1 MSNYAAV
8 PTGQV
13 PAAARRDTRY
23 EMVSGF
29 EKRIADFAG
38 DNELFGS
45 GGRILL
51 AVSGGAD
58 STALLYA
65 MCALKTKGV
74 VESELICA
82 HINHQLRGSASD
94 GDEEFV
100 VEQAGELGLEVRI
113 KRVEVRGYARR
124 TRLSIET
131 AARQVRID
139 SLLEIAG
146 QCGCVLV
153 ATAHQKDDNA
163 ETVVQRLARGTGIRG
178 LGGIW
183 PMRVL
188 GDGEVRFVRPMLC
201 ARRAEIIAY
210 LKQRGL
216 RWRRDRTNADCTYRR
231 NYIRHRLLPVLQAD
245 CAGPLVEQLFDLSR
259 SARGYYDLVC
269 RRADRVWATLADL
282 DGERV
287 MLDCDRLLAEAK
299 AVRVELVRRGL
310 GVVGSGQ
317 REITQGH
324 YERMLELAERNTG
337 GRRVELP
344 GGFVVRREYGDVI
357 FESVQAE
364 EEAVATEGVKVQI
377 PGKTLSGEYV
387 IEAKIL
393 QAKDKVDSWFRR
405 NDMGAERFVE
415 RFDLDKVELP
425 VVVRTR
431 RDGDRFVPLG
441 LKAEKKV
448 GKFLSDARVPSGV
461 RRKILVV
468 ADSEKVIWV
477 WPIRMSDQAKVTN
490 YTGEVLQIRI
500 SCTSS
505 LGD

>member
-1 MSNYAAV
+1 
-8 PTGQV
+8 
-13 PAAARRDTRY
+13 
-23 EMVSGF
+23 MVSGF

-65 MCALKTKGV
+65 MCALEAEGV
-74 VESELICA
+74 VESEWICA

-124 TRLSIET
+124 NRLSIET

-139 SLLEIAG
+139 SLLEIAR
-146 QCGCVLV
+146 QCRCALV
-153 ATAHQKDDNA
+153 ATGHQKDDNA
-163 ETVVQRLARGTGIRG
+163 ETVVQRLGRGTGIRG

-183 PMRVL
+183 PMRVF
-188 GDGEVRFVRPMLC
+188 GEGEVRFVRPMLC

-269 RRADRVWATLADL
+269 RRADRVWVTLADFN
-282 DGERV
+282 GEKV
-287 MLDCDRLLAEAK
+287 VLDCDKLLAEAK

-310 GVVGSGQ
+310 GAVGSGQ
-317 REITQGH
+317 RDIAQGH
-324 YERMLELAERNTG
+324 YERILELAERKTG

-344 GGFVVRREYGDVI
+344 GGFVVRREYGNVI
-357 FESVQAE
+357 FERATSAE
-364 EEAVATEGVKVQI
+364 EQAQEGYAKIAI
-377 PGKTLSGEYV
+377 PGQTLFGGYV
-387 IEAKIL
+387 IEARIL
-393 QAKDKVDSWFRR
+393 HSEKDTTDSGFGR
-405 NDMGAERFVE
+405 NGIGAERFVE

-425 VVVRTR
+425 VVVRAR

-448 GKFLSDARVPSGV
+448 GKFLSDARVPSDV

-468 ADSEKVIWV
+468 ADREKVIWV
-477 WPIRMSDQAKVTN
+477 WPIRMSDQAKVTGR
-490 YTGEVLQIRI
+490 TRKTLQIEI
-500 SCTSS
+500 ACASS
-505 LGD
+505 LGDGKEVVG